1 MARCAAIARSTNC
14 CRRRSRSRNQSQ
26 SQRQR
31 MARRRPRQR
40 SGASLG
46 WSGLGGV
53 VLLLL
58 AIATGG
64 SLAYFYFSAAPRPVL
79 DPQTL
84 CPVNGPQGVTVVLV
98 DTSDDLPETTRRELL
113 GQLDDMITTLPPFYR
128 LDIRVLD
135 ITGVRSRSLF
145 SKCNPGDGAGLSEW
159 TDNPRIA
166 RRRWIEDLRKPAA
179 LAVKSSIASAE
190 AKSSPIMAAIQ
201 DIAIN
206 PFSGAASQQARKKL
220 YIISDLIEYTKDY
233 SQYSRA
239 GALSFA
245 RYKQSPAYLKFRTDL
260 HGATVIIRYVT
271 RQTNGPPVLDGTRH
285 MEFWKQWIEDNRGI
299 FGGVKRMQGA

>member
-1 MARCAAIARSTNC
+1 
-14 CRRRSRSRNQSQ
+14 
-26 SQRQR
+26 
-31 MARRRPRQR
+31 MARRPPRQR
-40 SGASLG
+40 RSSGFG
-46 WSGLGGV
+46 WSGLGGI

-64 SLAYFYFSAAPRPVL
+64 ALAWFYFSAAPRPVL
-79 DPQTL
+79 DAQSL
-84 CPVNGPQGVTVVLV
+84 CPVTGPQGVTVVLV
-98 DTSDDLPETTRRELL
+98 DTSDDLPETTRREVL

-135 ITGVRSRSLF
+135 IAGVRSRSLF

-166 RRRWIEDLRKPAA
+166 RLRWIEDFRKPAA
-179 LAVKSSIASAE
+179 LAVKSSIASAK
-190 AKSSPIMAAIQ
+190 AASSPIMAAIQ
-201 DIAIN
+201 DIAIDQ
-206 PFSGAASQQARKKL
+206 FSGAASERARKTL
-220 YIISDLIEYTKDY
+220 YIISDMIEFTHDY
-233 SQYSRA
+233 SQYPRA
-239 GALSFA
+239 GDLSFG

-260 HGATVIIRYVT
+260 HGATIIIRYVT
-271 RQTNGPPVLDGTRH
+271 RQTGGQPVLDGTKH